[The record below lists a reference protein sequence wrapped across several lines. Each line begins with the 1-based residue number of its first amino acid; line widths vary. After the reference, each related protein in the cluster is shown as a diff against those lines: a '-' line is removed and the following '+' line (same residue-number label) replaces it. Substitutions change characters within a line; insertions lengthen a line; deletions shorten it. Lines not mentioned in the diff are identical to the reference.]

1 VVAPVTHVSAN
12 SQISIVGSSWVPPK
26 KDATL
31 TPVQKLHQIASAI
44 ATYTYA
50 IVPSQPKQAS
60 LLQQFLNFAITPA
73 EQKKGASLTFA
84 PLPASVVAVDK
95 TEIGSL

>member
-1 VVAPVTHVSAN
+1 MRS
-12 SQISIVGSSWVPPK
+12 
-26 KDATL
+26 
-31 TPVQKLHQIASAI
+31 
-44 ATYTYA
+44 A

-95 TEIGSL
+95 DGDRLAVGVTPAE